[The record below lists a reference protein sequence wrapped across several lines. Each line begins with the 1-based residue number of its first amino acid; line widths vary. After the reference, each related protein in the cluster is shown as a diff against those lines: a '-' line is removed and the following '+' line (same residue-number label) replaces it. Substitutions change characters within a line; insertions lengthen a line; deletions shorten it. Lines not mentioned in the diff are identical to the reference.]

1 MALSDLTFKFY
12 TDTGLTSAFSGL
24 YQILNR
30 SDFSDNPQDFVLYFG
45 SAQAAGTRTLQAVS
59 NPGVDQITLTP
70 ADIEQVW
77 TASTSYA
84 LGALIE
90 PTSSN
95 GYVYKCT
102 TAGTSSS
109 TTQPTWPTSVGSTV
123 TDNSSIV
130 WTCYAPAHPTTEI
143 KLALTGGSGLSSA
156 TGGAPL
162 NLGTSVNSGSANC
175 IPVHIRITNT
185 VSQVNNNT
193 GFPQL
198 GISINT
204 VQEVAP

>member
-12 TDTGLTSAFSGL
+12 TDTGLTIPFSGL
-24 YQILNR
+24 YQLTNQT
-30 SDFSDNPQDFVLYFG
+30 DFSDNPQDFTLYFG
-45 SAQAAGTRTLQAVS
+45 SAQTVGTRTLQAVS

-77 TASTSYA
+77 TVATSYA

-90 PTSSN
+90 PTVSN
-95 GYVYKCT
+95 GYIYKCT
-102 TAGTSSS
+102 TAGTSHAS
-109 TTQPTWPTSVGSTV
+109 TQPTWPTSVGSTV

-130 WTCYAPAHPTTEI
+130 WTCYAPKHPATEI
-143 KLALTGGSGLSSA
+143 KLALTGGSGLTAA
-156 TGGAPL
+156 TGGAAL
-162 NLGTSVNSGSANC
+162 NLGTAINCGSANKVT
-175 IPVHIRITNT
+175 VHIRITNT

-198 GISINT
+198 GISINS
-204 VQEVAP
+204 VQEVSP